1 MTTLDERIQEHD
13 AFFADVRA
21 ETAAHRAY
29 RASAEGQA
37 AELRKCQELEVAWNA
52 STVARIRAACASPGN
67 HSYLTDDRMMA
78 KADVSCIP
86 DNILLR
92 IYSIAQDECS

>member
-1 MTTLDERIQEHD
+1 MTTLEERIQEHY
-13 AFFADVRA
+13 AFFADVRSEA
-21 ETAAHRAY
+21 VDRRAY
-29 RASAEGQA
+29 QASAEGQA
-37 AELRKCQELEVAWNA
+37 AELRKLQELEVAWNE